1 MLGDDIIDRFILA
14 PNIAAINAELAVAI
28 QRDEHTRSRH
38 FAGVVE
44 RWPDDEGID
53 GGFEFAQPCI
63 HLFGQVI
70 AAVILLGQRVELCHE
85 RVTCGF
91 FGFGKRF

>member
-38 FAGVVE
+38 FSRVVE
-44 RWPDDEGID
+44 RGPVDEGVD
-53 GGFEFAQPCI
+53 RGFEFAQPLV
-63 HLFGQVI
+63 HRFGQII
-70 AAVILLGQRVELCHE
+70 AAVILLGQRVELFHK
-85 RVTCGF
+85 RVARGF
-91 FGFGKRF
+91 VGFGKRF